1 MTLPRRR
8 AYNTPMKPRPPHR
21 RLWLLVLL
29 CSLPALVGCDW
40 FGPPAPRPT
49 PAATTTATGPAPS
62 APPGTATAPTPTR
75 GPAATATPSAPAGTP
90 VPQGGTLTIR
100 LAQDVT
106 TLNPFFIPRSITEV
120 DEAAQ
125 TVTSLIFSGLTRL
138 DNRLQPV
145 PDLAESWTPA
155 PDGLSVDFTLRAGA
169 LWSDGQPVTVDD
181 VTWTYQSY
189 LKLPTPSTLQVHLQ
203 DAVLAIEPSKAAPNT
218 VRFWLK
224 RKYAGLLTDLAAPI
238 LPKHLL
244 ADVPL
249 DRMAVHPFSY
259 KPVGSGPFLF
269 QERKEGQSILLA
281 ANPRYYGGPPHLA
294 GVAFLVAPDPQVAVN
309 ALAGGSL
316 LAAEVPPAT
325 WQAYAARPGIQSVFS
340 LGRYA
345 DTGYYFV
352 GFNLRPGHLFSD
364 TALRQAFAYALD
376 KAALV
381 REATGDA
388 GVPIWSDVPPSSWA
402 YAPDTPRLDHDPAKA
417 QALLDGAGWKPG
429 KNGIREKDGQP
440 LTFPLY
446 VPLGDAAREKAA
458 MLMQAP
464 LAAVGMSMTVTIAD
478 FDSVLKAKLDPRRDP
493 AFDFD
498 AMLLG
503 WDSSSTDPDDFALF
517 HSSQIPT
524 KENPGGLNFT
534 GFAAPEFDQRA
545 VEARSAYDF
554 AARAAA
560 QARMQAILAEELP
573 YEFLWADGHFLIL
586 SRRLGGPVDL
596 TSPRWLWNVEQW
608 WLAPAP

>member
-1 MTLPRRR
+1 
-8 AYNTPMKPRPPHR
+8 
-21 RLWLLVLL
+21 
-29 CSLPALVGCDW
+29 
-40 FGPPAPRPT
+40 
-49 PAATTTATGPAPS
+49 
-62 APPGTATAPTPTR
+62 
-75 GPAATATPSAPAGTP
+75 

-106 TLNPFFIPRSITEV
+106 TLNPFFIPRSITEI

-189 LKLPTPSTLQVHLQ
+189 LKLPTPSTVQVHLQ

-224 RKYAGLLTDLAAPI
+224 RKYAGLLTDVAAPI

-249 DRMAVHPFSY
+249 DRMAVHPYSY
-259 KPVGSGPFLF
+259 KPVGSGPFVF

-281 ANPRYYGGPPHLA
+281 ANPRYYGGAPHLA

-309 ALAGGSL
+309 ALADGSL
-316 LAAEVPPAT
+316 LAAEVPAAT
-325 WQAYAARPGIQSVFS
+325 WQAYAARPGIQSVFT

-345 DTGYYFV
+345 DTGYYFA

-376 KAALV
+376 KGALV

-429 KNGIREKDGQP
+429 KNGIRQKDGK
-440 LTFPLY
+440 LLAFPLY
-446 VPLGDAAREKAA
+446 VPLGDATRQKAA
-458 MLMQAP
+458 ELMQAP
-464 LAAVGMSMTVTIAD
+464 LAAVGISMTVTIAD

-554 AARAAA
+554 SARAAA

-586 SRRLGGPVDL
+586 SRRLGGPVDP